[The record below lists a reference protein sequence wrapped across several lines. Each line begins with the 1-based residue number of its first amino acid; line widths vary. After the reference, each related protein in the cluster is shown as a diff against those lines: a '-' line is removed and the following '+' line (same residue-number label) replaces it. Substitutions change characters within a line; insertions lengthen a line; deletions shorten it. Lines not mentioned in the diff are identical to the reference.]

1 MSSFFLLK
9 WGVQMLCLFNQNQT
23 PRSELG
29 QSRTLRAHK
38 HSAPEIL
45 EPRPEVG
52 CRMHRLLYEKA
63 LALQPTMLPEGSLRR
78 RQVWDSLVTGD
89 MTGNGMGDCNGTTS
103 TPPGDRARPAAPSF
117 DAAGSS
123 YYVDAASGS
132 DEHSGSAAAPVRTIE
147 RALALARQ
155 SGAAGSTVLLRGG
168 THYLVAPLS
177 LGPDDSGL
185 IIQNAPGED
194 AWISGASPLE
204 PEWEPHGQRGW
215 KATLPRTMGHVWGLH
230 ELGDP
235 VDLSVWQVV
244 KTLARFPNAGCRDAR
259 EK

>member
-78 RQVWDSLVTGD
+78 RQA
-89 MTGNGMGDCNGTTS
+89 
-103 TPPGDRARPAAPSF
+103 RAPF
-117 DAAGSS
+117 
-123 YYVDAASGS
+123 
-132 DEHSGSAAAPVRTIE
+132 
-147 RALALARQ
+147 
-155 SGAAGSTVLLRGG
+155 
-168 THYLVAPLS
+168 
-177 LGPDDSGL
+177 
-185 IIQNAPGED
+185 
-194 AWISGASPLE
+194 
-204 PEWEPHGQRGW
+204 
-215 KATLPRTMGHVWGLH
+215 
-230 ELGDP
+230 
-235 VDLSVWQVV
+235 
-244 KTLARFPNAGCRDAR
+244 
-259 EK
+259 